1 MVVLGIDAHKR
12 THTVVAVD
20 EHGKKVGQKTV
31 AATPEGHLELLRWA
45 GQFVERRFAVED
57 CRHVSRRLEKDLVVA
72 GEYLVRVPTKLM
84 AGARRSLREKG
95 KSDPIDALSVAR
107 AALREENLSVAH
119 LDGPEREA
127 RLLVD
132 HREDLVNE
140 RTRAQNRLRWHLH
153 ELDPTLELAA
163 GSLDRYVVL
172 DRIAVLIEKHQGTV
186 AQIAAELV
194 ERIRALTVRIND
206 LQRQI
211 TTMVRHLAPSLIA
224 LHGCGALTAAK
235 ILGETADVSRFSDR
249 ARFARF
255 NGTAPIPVSSG
266 NYSRF
271 RLNRGGNR
279 QVNTAIHRVAV
290 TQLRGGP
297 GKDYVERSMARG
309 KTKTE
314 SIRALRRRI
323 SDEVFRR
330 LVMDQR
336 ARNGQIQPCLSEA
349 A

>member
-1 MVVLGIDAHKR
+1 MMILGIDAHKR

-20 EHGKKVGQKTV
+20 QQGKKVGQKTV
-31 AATPEGHLELLRWA
+31 TATSAGHLELLRWA
-45 GQFVERRFAVED
+45 GQFAERRFAVED
-57 CRHVSRRLEKDLVVA
+57 CRHVTRRLENDLVVA
-72 GEYLVRVPTKLM
+72 GEFVVRVPTKLM
-84 AGARRSLREKG
+84 AGARRSLRENG

-107 AALREENLSVAH
+107 AVLREENLAVAH
-119 LDGPEREA
+119 LDGPEREL
-127 RLLVD
+127 RLLAD

-140 RTRAQNRLRWHLH
+140 RTRAQNRVRWHLH

-172 DRIAVLIEKHQGTV
+172 ERIDVVLEGHEGTV
-186 AQIAAELV
+186 AEIAAELV
-194 ERIRALTVRIND
+194 ERIRSLTVRINA
-206 LQRQI
+206 LERQI
-211 TTMVRHLAPSLIA
+211 DSMTRHLAPSLVM
-224 LHGCGALTAAK
+224 LQGCGALSAAK
-235 ILGETADVSRFSDR
+235 ILGETADVTRFTDR

-266 NYSRF
+266 NYSRY

-279 QVNTAIHRVAV
+279 QVNAAIHRIAV

-297 GKDYVERSMARG
+297 GKEYVEQCLARG

-314 SIRALRRRI
+314 AIRALRRRI

-330 LVMDQR
+330 LVADER
-336 ARNGQIQPCLSEA
+336 ARQGCISSYDAEA